1 MFAHYYGSKARGYF
15 LIISTSA
22 SISIDDKE
30 IKVDGKIQARK
41 IAKEMGAKCWN
52 F

>member
-15 LIISTSA
+15 LIINTSA
-22 SISIDDKE
+22 SITIYDKQ
-30 IKVDGKIQARK
+30 IKVEGKKQARK
-41 IAKEMGAKCWN
+41 IANEMGAKCWN